1 MKTKYPCVYQD
12 SKGRF
17 SYLVELGTDQ
27 VTGKRIQKKG
37 TKDALGKR
45 FSSAR
50 EAHKEV
56 MRIKN
61 DYMIANGYANYS
73 LTYKEFMEQSYVPHY
88 KASVQNSTWNSRECG
103 LIQIAEHFGD
113 KKLRD
118 INVRD
123 CENYRIWL
131 LNDSGYS
138 QAYSSLLYGMFRKS
152 LDYAVTL
159 QFLNENISKR
169 TKAIPK
175 GKSVVLYW
183 TKEEFELVLAKIY
196 KDNFYEHMCLVLIW
210 LYYMTGIRVSEGLA
224 LNWHDV
230 DLKRKKLK
238 IHHTLEMKNQND
250 FMRKPYTKTENG
262 MRVISLDDDTVEVLT
277 EWKQVQKVHGV
288 EQFILSYTDLPLFRS
303 TVQRIIERYAKLA
316 KVPVIQG
323 KGLRHS
329 HVSYLI
335 NEFNADILVV
345 SQRLGHSSPEIT
357 LKHYAHLWSRNDETL
372 AQQMTGNIQFSYAT
386 KSNVAQFNG
395 NQAVKN

>member
-12 SKGRF
+12 KNGRF

-37 TKDALGKR
+37 TKDSLGKR

-61 DYMIANGYANYS
+61 EYMVVNGFANYD

-88 KASVQNSTWNSRECG
+88 KASVQKSTWSSRECG
-103 LIQIAEHFGD
+103 LIQITEFFGD
-113 KKLRD
+113 KKLRE

-138 QAYSSLLYGMFRKS
+138 QAYSSLMYGMFRKS

-175 GKSVVLYW
+175 GKSMFL
-183 TKEEFELVLAKIY
+183 
-196 KDNFYEHMCLVLIW
+196 
-210 LYYMTGIRVSEGLA
+210 TGQKK
-224 LNWHDV
+224 N
-230 DLKRKKLK
+230 LKKFWQKFIK
-238 IHHTLEMKNQND
+238 M
-250 FMRKPYTKTENG
+250 
-262 MRVISLDDDTVEVLT
+262 IST
-277 EWKQVQKVHGV
+277 
-288 EQFILSYTDLPLFRS
+288 
-303 TVQRIIERYAKLA
+303 
-316 KVPVIQG
+316 
-323 KGLRHS
+323 
-329 HVSYLI
+329 
-335 NEFNADILVV
+335 
-345 SQRLGHSSPEIT
+345 
-357 LKHYAHLWSRNDETL
+357 
-372 AQQMTGNIQFSYAT
+372 NICVF
-386 KSNVAQFNG
+386 
-395 NQAVKN
+395 